1 MFVCSLIASFLCNKA
16 GGNRG
21 VGGVLCVGE
30 TIPKMDVT
38 VIETAQSLAR
48 FGRDQNAH

>member
-30 TIPKMDVT
+30 TIPKMDV
-38 VIETAQSLAR
+38 IETAQSLAR